1 MKQEQAEQFQESRH
15 ISKQIIN
22 LQTERDSAVD
32 EKHNVVIDQDISTC
46 AVVKNMKQKER
57 KHYSTIVAKEK
68 EKSAALKLSLQQE
81 QISTTSLLNRT
92 ITAEWK
98 LSTAIKESKQSA
110 RRSKELTQVIK
121 NYKSK
126 LNDANMEN
134 ETMRRS
140 LCDLQDLL
148 DASES
153 KLSLMDAAIPIK
165 QIKKTRASNKGRPS
179 WPLYMWDLILE
190 QLVNG
195 TPPSS
200 VNDNI
205 VAHVKTFSPTT
216 DIVDLPS
223 IWTIRRARTVLLIIC
238 QTLAAYRLSKAD
250 KWEQLFTDA
259 TSRRQVSFQNLV
271 ISIEEDD
278 LFR

>member
-1 MKQEQAEQFQESRH
+1 MVYDG
-15 ISKQIIN
+15 
-22 LQTERDSAVD
+22 T
-32 EKHNVVIDQDISTC
+32 
-46 AVVKNMKQKER
+46 
-57 KHYSTIVAKEK
+57 
-68 EKSAALKLSLQQE
+68 
-81 QISTTSLLNRT
+81 
-92 ITAEWK
+92 
-98 LSTAIKESKQSA
+98 
-110 RRSKELTQVIK
+110 
-121 NYKSK
+121 KSK

-179 WPLYMWDLILE
+179 WPLYMWDLILV

-205 VAHVKTFSPTT
+205 VAHVKKFSPTT

-250 KWEQLFTDA
+250 KWDQLFTDA
-259 TSRRQVSFQNLV
+259 TSRRQVSF
-271 ISIEEDD
+271 ETP
-278 LFR
+278 